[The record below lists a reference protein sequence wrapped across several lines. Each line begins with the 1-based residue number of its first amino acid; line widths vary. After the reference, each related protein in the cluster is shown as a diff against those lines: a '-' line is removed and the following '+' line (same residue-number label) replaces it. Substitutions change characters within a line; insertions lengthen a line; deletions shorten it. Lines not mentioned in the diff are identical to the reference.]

1 MGVSILSD
9 GVGIYI
15 YIYIWIFSKVILDDF
30 EAKNKNNE

>member
-9 GVGIYI
+9 GVGI